1 MKLNITKAINE
12 IPQKTYKNLL
22 IGSYKRDDV
31 YIKKTSRKSSKRL
44 KNYKE

>member
-1 MKLNITKAINE
+1 MKYHK
-12 IPQKTYKNLL
+12 KTYNNLL

-31 YIKKTSRKSSKRL
+31 YIKKISRKLSKRL